1 MNNVTKWKSTVLG
14 LISLLIPVLVVVG
27 WIDPEKQGPILE
39 KLPVLVEAIFAVVAA
54 VMAFI
59 GIWKLNDDG

>member
-27 WIDPEKQGPILE
+27 WIAPEKQGPILE
-39 KLPVLVEAIFAVVAA
+39 HLPVLVESIFVVVGA

>member
-1 MNNVTKWKSTVLG
+1 MNNVTKWKSTALG

-27 WIDPEKQGPILE
+27 WIAPEKQGPILE
-39 KLPVLVEAIFAVVAA
+39 KLPVLVESVFVLVGA

-59 GIWKLNDDG
+59 GIWKLNDEG

>member
-27 WIDPEKQGPILE
+27 WVAPEKQGPIME
-39 KLPVLVEAIFAVVAA
+39 NLPVLVEAIFAVLAA
-54 VMAFI
+54 AMAFI
-59 GIWKLNDDG
+59 GVWKLNDDG

>member
-14 LISLLIPVLVVVG
+14 LISLLIPVMVVVG
-27 WIDPEKQGPILE
+27 WITPEKQGPIME
-39 KLPVLVEAIFAVVAA
+39 HLPVLVESIFVLVGA